1 MWWND
6 QIKAAVKRRED
17 AWKEVLGS
25 RDKDAGERCLEVYKE
40 EKRKVKRCIY
50 QRKEE
55 VQEQFG
61 RKMNQDVNGNKKLF
75 KKEVSKANGRK
86 VENFN
91 RIKDV
96 NGSLVLEEAEVR
108 RIWKEYYEDLYNID
122 TQEQVEF
129 TSVALMEFG
138 KATTSEESRLGERWL
153 R

>member
-1 MWWND
+1 M
-6 QIKAAVKRRED
+6 
-17 AWKEVLGS
+17 
-25 RDKDAGERCLEVYKE
+25 
-40 EKRKVKRCIY
+40 
-50 QRKEE
+50 
-55 VQEQFG
+55 
-61 RKMNQDVNGNKKLF
+61 
-75 KKEVSKANGRK
+75 SKANGRK

-108 RIWKEYYEDLYNID
+108 RIWKEYYEYLYNID

-129 TSVALMEFG
+129 TYVALMEFG